1 MKRLTLLALL
11 VCGTLA
17 LGATTAVAEDP
28 GTVQPACADITDG
41 SAFYHVNTDPANTVQ
56 GTIFLA
62 APSCK
67 DVTYTVTVSY
77 LSGGK
82 TKVKTLSFKGN
93 GVDDFLRFTVP
104 NVSSDNGVVC
114 VSFSTSKGT
123 KVYDNAPDSG
133 CVPVAEDSGPA
144 GSPFN

>member
-1 MKRLTLLALL
+1 MNRLTLLAL
-11 VCGTLA
+11 VICGALA
-17 LGATTAVAEDP
+17 FTAASGVAEP
-28 GTVQPACADITDG
+28 EGTVQPACADITDG

-104 NVSSDNGVVC
+104 NVSSDDGTVC
-114 VSFSTSKGT
+114 VSFSTSKGS
-123 KVYDNAPDSG
+123 KVYDTAPDSG

>member
-11 VCGTLA
+11 VCGALA
-17 LGATTAVAEDP
+17 LTATPAVAEEP

-41 SAFYHVNTDPANTVQ
+41 SAFYHVQTDPTNTVT

-82 TKVKTLSFKGN
+82 TKVKTYSVKGN
-93 GVDDFLRFTVP
+93 GVDDFIRFTVP
-104 NVSSDNGVVC
+104 NVSSDDGVVC
-114 VSFSTSKGT
+114 VSFSTSKGNN
-123 KVYDNAPDSG
+123 VYDLAPDSG
-133 CVPVAEDSGPA
+133 CVPIAEDSGPA